1 MRNRC
6 EACNT
11 KLVLTTST
19 ARDGLKLCSS
29 QCPDCG
35 RRYFSEIQAFKC
47 KSKYYILTNYMFK
60 TILRET
66 TRL

>member
-19 ARDGLKLCSS
+19 ARDGLTTCSS

-35 RRYFSEIQAFKC
+35 VRYYSEIQAFRW
-47 KSKYYILTNYMFK
+47 KSKDYILTNDTFK
-60 TILRET
+60 TILKET
-66 TRL
+66 TCI